1 MILILYIFS
10 ILFITGHPKENS
22 QELSEH
28 LIISNQYSPMCTIN
42 NLLIY
47 ENNLVKSLFR
57 TGNID
62 DLKISCSEKNINK
75 RGFSNRWEYDE
86 KHKDNCIDS
95 NNVILSKRN
104 SDNLQVSSSS
114 ECRIY
119 ALEQVKHNNNLV
131 TPKTP
136 YISIFILLS
145 CLFITL
151 YETRNFT
158 KK

>member
-1 MILILYIFS
+1 M
-10 ILFITGHPKENS
+10 
-22 QELSEH
+22 
-28 LIISNQYSPMCTIN
+28 
-42 NLLIY
+42 NLLINCARHGISMEDCFVVCTHTPCADCSRFLY
-47 ENNLVKSLFR
+47 QAGIDTVIAETHYHLYDNI
-57 TGNID
+57 NID

>member
-1 MILILYIFS
+1 
-10 ILFITGHPKENS
+10 
-22 QELSEH
+22 
-28 LIISNQYSPMCTIN
+28 
-42 NLLIY
+42 LIY

-57 TGNID
+57 TGNINN
-62 DLKISCSEKNINK
+62 LKISCSQKNVTTQGLK
-75 RGFSNRWEYDE
+75 NRWKHDE
-86 KHKDNCIDS
+86 EHKDNCIDS
-95 NNVILSKRN
+95 NNVILSKRDG
-104 SDNLQVSSSS
+104 DNLQVSSSS

-151 YETRNFT
+151 CETRKFS